1 MTLTI
6 GRRPSGGSFFRVT
19 EGWAGRLAF
28 TAQYGED
35 GRVLHVRDGDGVYL
49 ATLERT
55 NVNEHRLAAFT
66 VYKDTALIGEMLAFP
81 DRTWSKDWLDPTL
94 YVLYRHWHMSHG
106 WITGPNRATAA
117 TVTDAALGCEIIN
130 LSELTA
136 FTRELKRHGSNLN
149 QLAVLAHTGQI
160 QCADIGEAA
169 KLYADLPAAVG
180 RIRER
185 RRD

>member
-6 GRRPSGGSFFRVT
+6 GRRPSGGSLFRVT

-28 TAQYGED
+28 TAHYGED
-35 GRVLHVRDGDGVYL
+35 GRVLHVRDGGGVYL

-81 DRTWSKDWLDPTL
+81 DRTWSKEWLDPTL

-117 TVTDAALGCEIIN
+117 TITDAALGKK
-130 LSELTA
+130 LTVHDPTDA
-136 FTRELKRHGSNLN
+136 LDVL
-149 QLAVLAHTGQI
+149 LAALALF
-160 QCADIGEAA
+160 
-169 KLYADLPAAVG
+169 LY
-180 RIRER
+180 
-185 RRD
+185 RDSFGKPHFEP